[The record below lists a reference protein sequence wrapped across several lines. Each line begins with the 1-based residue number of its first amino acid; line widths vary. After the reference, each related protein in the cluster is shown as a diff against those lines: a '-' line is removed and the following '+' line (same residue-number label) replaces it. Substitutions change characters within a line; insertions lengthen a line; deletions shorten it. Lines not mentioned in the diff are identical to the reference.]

1 MYMVEHRLHQQ
12 SGAIRQPTASA
23 TMAGGAHLHAVS
35 QPFYVVEQAFMHNS
49 AADTK
54 LAAYA
59 ASMAGELMCIA
70 RGAQGHHDTL

>member
-1 MYMVEHRLHQQ
+1 MH
-12 SGAIRQPTASA
+12 QPTASA

-54 LAAYA
+54 LAAHA
-59 ASMAGELMCIA
+59 ASMPGELMCIA
-70 RGAQGHHDTL
+70 RGAQDSRDTL